1 VDFVLGAEGMFLVN
15 DDVTDYV
22 EIHSAEEI
30 AAEVERMKLSPEMF
44 WWLSLLNG
52 YWNMEGQRG
61 DSILRTEAYNR
72 LTMMKLGL

>member
-52 YWNMEGQRG
+52 YWMEYGGPARRQHLTHR
-61 DSILRTEAYNR
+61 SI
-72 LTMMKLGL
+72 